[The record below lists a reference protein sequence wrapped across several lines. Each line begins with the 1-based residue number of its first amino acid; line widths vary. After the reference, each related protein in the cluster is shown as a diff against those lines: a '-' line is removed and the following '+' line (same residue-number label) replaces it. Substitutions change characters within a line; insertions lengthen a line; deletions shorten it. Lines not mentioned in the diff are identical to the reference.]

1 MHETTSTFTQ
11 TNKQTKIEKR
21 WKTNPLSSHVLNFD
35 VKVRSI
41 CVKMFLF
48 SLRYC
53 REEKKRRSWVL
64 VRCVEVSSYAL
75 LHTDI
80 ILWSTYVRLT
90 DTNTHTLTHSHTH
103 THIHTHTHKPTHT
116 QTHTHTHTH
125 SHILTYR
132 HTHTQTHTHTHA
144 L

>member
-103 THIHTHTHKPTHT
+103 THTYIHTHIPIEL
-116 QTHTHTHTH
+116 
-125 SHILTYR
+125 SLGRYLWILPPVLFLSPSLLR
-132 HTHTQTHTHTHA
+132 HPGKK
-144 L
+144 